1 MYTCYSWAAYNTYVG
16 FESLLQVCHM
26 LTFLAT
32 FHQHVVDVN
41 LHVMADLV
49 AEDFVNEAQ
58 TSGSHIL

>member
-1 MYTCYSWAAYNTYVG
+1 
-16 FESLLQVCHM
+16 M